1 MGYFKAPD
9 GAYLFDGEQVEIKRD
24 EFNRP
29 VIVLKKNG
37 STVGVTSLNG
47 QTGDVNIS
55 CETLGAMTCDA
66 DVATKQSVDDLQTT
80 VQAIDDEIGDC
91 KKNLNEF
98 NTRVGDVEQAI
109 STKLTLSGGTMEGN
123 IDMNDYAVTNLQ
135 KLHVDGTTPVYIG
148 STIESSANGIRL
160 TSTTEGAAAFIQPN
174 TQSTYV
180 PVFAGSPN
188 NINHL
193 ATKGYVDSTVDAM
206 KLPAVPSNDKQYLL
220 IAENGEVRWALFTE
234 LNWYDNTEGSG
245 S

>member
-9 GAYLFDGEQVEIKRD
+9 GAYLFDDEQVEIKRD

-55 CETLGAMTCDA
+55 CETLG
-66 DVATKQSVDDLQTT
+66 VAAKKSVDDLQTT

-174 TQSTYV
+174 TQNTYV

-193 ATKGYVDSTVDAM
+193 ATKGYVDSSIDVM

-220 IAENGEVRWALFTE
+220 IAENGNVRWALFTE
-234 LNWYDNTEGSG
+234 LNWYDDTGGSG

>member
-1 MGYFKAPD
+1 
-9 GAYLFDGEQVEIKRD
+9 
-24 EFNRP
+24 
-29 VIVLKKNG
+29 
-37 STVGVTSLNG
+37 
-47 QTGDVNIS
+47 
-55 CETLGAMTCDA
+55 MTCDA